1 MPSTVLTSIKPYQ
14 EVAIKAQAEVHDAIP
29 PAWKLSSS
37 QLELSK
43 HANVTVIPPKCVLLT
58 PAQIEITEQTATEL
72 LAKLATGKLSS
83 VEVTEA
89 FCIRAAIAHQ
99 LVNRNLFYTFSYADE
114 NPQTNCLTAFFP
126 QEALRTAAALD
137 EHFAKTGK
145 AIGPLHGL
153 PVCIKDMYDLKGRR
167 STMGFISWFDV
178 IAEKDSTLVRVLRQ
192 AGAVFHAKTT
202 MPQTGMMLE
211 TTSHLWGRTCNPF
224 NIDLVPGGSSGGDGA
239 LIAMRGSPIAPS
251 SDIGGS
257 IRVPAAYNG
266 LYSLK
271 PTAERIPRGGLR
283 SPAPG
288 NVSIKVSCGP
298 QCHSVA
304 DVKMFTKVINA
315 HPLAQFEPNVAPV
328 PWRDLAT
335 PKGKLSFGLWEFD
348 GVVKPH
354 PPILRALKET
364 AQQLIG
370 SGHEGI

>member
-1 MPSTVLTSIKPYQ
+1 MI
-14 EVAIKAQAEVHDAIP
+14 
-29 PAWKLSSS
+29 
-37 QLELSK
+37 
-43 HANVTVIPPKCVLLT
+43 
-58 PAQIEITEQTATEL
+58 
-72 LAKLATGKLSS
+72 
-83 VEVTEA
+83 
-89 FCIRAAIAHQ
+89 
-99 LVNRNLFYTFSYADE
+99 
-114 NPQTNCLTAFFP
+114 AFFP
-126 QEALRTAAALD
+126 EEALRTAAALD
-137 EHFAKTGK
+137 KHFAKTGK
-145 AIGPLHGL
+145 TIGPLHGL
-153 PVCIKDMYDLKGRR
+153 PVCIKDMYDVKGHR
-167 STMGFISWFDV
+167 STMGFVSWFDV
-178 IAEKDSTLVRVLRQ
+178 IAENDSTLVRVLRE

-224 NIDLVPGGSSGGDGA
+224 NVALVPGGSSGGDGA

-288 NVSIKVSCGP
+288 NLSIKVSCGP

-315 HPLAQFEPNVAPV
+315 HPSAQFEPNVAPV
-328 PWRDLAT
+328 PWRDLST
-335 PKGKLSFGLWEFD
+335 PHGKLSFGLWEFD

-354 PPILRALKET
+354 PPILRALKQT
-364 AQQLIG
+364 AQQLVN
-370 SGHEGI
+370 SGHEGMCISSSSPPFLSLDAES